1 MTAEAFKYA
10 LNPKVAGSRNLH
22 THLPASPNLDFFLIL
37 SSTGAIIGNP
47 GQANYASGSAYQDAL
62 ARYRV
67 THGQKCISLN
77 LGLMLDIG
85 YASEKEDL
93 TASLKAAGHDG
104 IDEAEFHAL
113 LEVFCDPN
121 LTIDR
126 PEDAHVITGLSTPAG
141 LRRRGIDEPSWMKR
155 PIFKPLYE
163 MDKGSSDGDTLAAS
177 SQQKAANWPRLLK
190 DAPDTA
196 SAASI
201 VVQALVQK
209 LAKTLFV
216 QEDDV
221 DTSRPMGALGID
233 SLVAI
238 ELRHWF
244 AGELKT
250 DVPVLVILGNES
262 VMDVGKYVAEKL
274 GTVEGEKEE
283 K

>member
-1 MTAEAFKYA
+1 MTAEAFNYA
-10 LNPKVAGSRNLH
+10 LNPKVAGTQNLH
-22 THLPASPNLDFFLIL
+22 THLPSSPNLDFFLIL
-37 SSTGAIIGNP
+37 SSTGAVIGNP

-62 ARYRV
+62 ARHRV
-67 THGQKCISLN
+67 SHGQKCISLN

-113 LEVFCDPN
+113 LEVFCDPS
-121 LTIDR
+121 LTIEN

-141 LRRRGIDEPSWMKR
+141 LRRRGIDEPAWMKR

-163 MDKGSSDGDTLAAS
+163 MDKGSGDNDALAAT
-177 SQQKAANWPRLLK
+177 SQQKATNWLNLLK
-190 DAPDTA
+190 NAPDLPTA
-196 SAASI
+196 ANV

-216 QEDDV
+216 REDDV
-221 DTSRPMGALGID
+221 DTSRPMSALGID

-262 VMDVGKYVAEKL
+262 VVDVGRYVAEKL
-274 GTVEGEKEE
+274 GVGEVCEEE